1 MESKAR
7 LVVLSESVLSISVVT
22 KKQILIKVIKTD
34 PVFTPSVFLVW
45 IEQSQCPPLLGST
58 PVSYIMHRIVC

>member
-7 LVVLSESVLSISVVT
+7 LVVLTESVVSISVVT
-22 KKQILIKVIKTD
+22 KKQILIKGIKT
-34 PVFTPSVFLVW
+34 VFTPPVFLVW

-58 PVSYIMHRIVC
+58 PVSYIMHRIVY

>member
-22 KKQILIKVIKTD
+22 KKQILIKVIKT
-34 PVFTPSVFLVW
+34 VFTPPVFLVW